1 MSKQEMIE
9 EYLKKVA
16 RKHSCTIE
24 EAKEF
29 QLTKNYITYIEKE
42 GKDDSNNY
50 NRHDLP
56 DVDNI
61 KCC

>member
-1 MSKQEMIE
+1 MTKQEKIE

-16 RKHSCTIE
+16 TKHGVTIE

-29 QLTKNYITYIEKE
+29 KITQNYIEYMEKE
-42 GKDDSNNY
+42 GRDDIDNNNRNDLSNA
-50 NRHDLP
+50 
-56 DVDNI
+56 DNI

>member
-1 MSKQEMIE
+1 MTKHEKIE

-16 RKHSCTIE
+16 TKHGVTIE
-24 EAKEF
+24 QAKEF
-29 QLTKNYITYIEKE
+29 KLTKDYISYMEKE

-50 NRHDLP
+50 NRDDLL
-56 DVDNI
+56 DADNI

>member
-1 MSKQEMIE
+1 MTKQEKIE
-9 EYLKKVA
+9 DYINKVA
-16 RKHSCTIE
+16 KRHKVTVE

-29 QLTKNYITYIEKE
+29 KLTKHYIAYMEKE
-42 GKDDSNNY
+42 GKDDSNN
-50 NRHDLP
+50 NHRNDLS

>member
-1 MSKQEMIE
+1 MTKQQKIE

-16 RKHSCTIE
+16 TKHRVTIE

-29 QLTKNYITYIEKE
+29 KLTKDYISYMEKE

-50 NRHDLP
+50 DRHDLP
-56 DVDNI
+56 DSDNI